1 MAHLLPSDLTPLALS
16 LGETAELRTLD
27 LLRRG
32 LPNDYTVYHGV
43 HWSLSTASRSMFGE
57 ADFVVVNR
65 SGQAVIIEQK
75 AGALEETDAGLAK
88 RYPGAAPKLVASQIG
103 RNQDAFRQQYAR
115 QAGGTLDLD
124 YLFYC
129 PDHRLRA
136 PLGAGLAAGRIVD
149 AAEATAL
156 PDRIRMLMGPG
167 TASPEGA
174 RVHRFFAN
182 RFHLVPDIHAH
193 VREGQ
198 GAMARLA
205 AAGLVGAVAAIE
217 MTPLRL
223 RVRGTAGSG
232 KSTVAL
238 AAAERA
244 VEAGQRPLVVCFN
257 RPLAE
262 KLRAA
267 APPAATVTTFHGLLD
282 RFLQARGQKLSF
294 EGANAPG
301 FWARVAERV
310 IEEEIDEGWRF
321 DTLIVDEGQDF
332 DAEWFG
338 ILRLFLREGA
348 GMLWLEDETQAIRYG
363 LGPRDALDAALARE
377 GFIGYRTR
385 ANYRSPQSIAEAIA
399 VRLPGMPFEAMNPLP
414 GLGVGHHRAAAAEQ
428 GRRVGAIVSDLLK
441 SGFARGDVAVL
452 SLKGLGSATLA
463 GEAKAGAFTLRRPT
477 GTYDLLGNQ
486 VLTEGQILFDTIHRF
501 KGQQAPAVV
510 LTDVGPPPSDPKRRA
525 YADRVLFAAM
535 TRVTVRLE
543 VVETG

>member
-65 SGQAVIIEQK
+65 SGQAVIVEQK

-88 RYPGAAPKLVASQIG
+88 RYGGAAPKLVAPQIG

-115 QAGGTLDLD
+115 QTGGTLDLD

-136 PLGAGLAAGRIVD
+136 PVGAGLAADRIVD

-156 PDRIRMLMGPG
+156 PDRIMALMGPG
-167 TASPEGA
+167 TASSEGA
-174 RVHRFFAN
+174 RVHRFFQN

-193 VREGQ
+193 VREGER
-198 GAMARLA
+198 AMARLA
-205 AAGLVGAVAAIE
+205 AAGLVGAVAGIE

-244 VEAGQRPLVVCFN
+244 VEAGQRPLMVCFN

-262 KLRAA
+262 KLRGRG
-267 APPAATVTTFHGLLD
+267 PARRHGHD
-282 RFLQARGQKLSF
+282 VPRPAR
-294 EGANAPG
+294 
-301 FWARVAERV
+301 
-310 IEEEIDEGWRF
+310 
-321 DTLIVDEGQDF
+321 
-332 DAEWFG
+332 
-338 ILRLFLREGA
+338 
-348 GMLWLEDETQAIRYG
+348 
-363 LGPRDALDAALARE
+363 
-377 GFIGYRTR
+377 
-385 ANYRSPQSIAEAIA
+385 
-399 VRLPGMPFEAMNPLP
+399 PLP
-414 GLGVGHHRAAAAEQ
+414 AGSRSEAELRGRERAGFLGEG
-428 GRRVGAIVSDLLK
+428 GGACD
-441 SGFARGDVAVL
+441 RG
-452 SLKGLGSATLA
+452 G
-463 GEAKAGAFTLRRPT
+463 
-477 GTYDLLGNQ
+477 
-486 VLTEGQILFDTIHRF
+486 
-501 KGQQAPAVV
+501 
-510 LTDVGPPPSDPKRRA
+510 
-525 YADRVLFAAM
+525 DR
-535 TRVTVRLE
+535 
-543 VVETG
+543 